1 MKSITCLYIFYSEN
15 FSGAEIVISRLLKSN
30 HSITPIILC
39 SEGDFASFHREAG
52 LKVYTSKH
60 LSSARSGNI
69 FVDTLLFV
77 PLFLFKSLALSITVS
92 QIIKQHKEITLIDC
106 INLIPSFYILPY
118 IFYQKIYG
126 RNFKIIRSHHDIS
139 FHGRNKYL
147 SYWIWNLLAR
157 NFDLNYVPSGATRK
171 KFLQVT
177 SHNAWIVYNGI
188 DIQKFNNL
196 KIHTGVDITVGII
209 GQIIPE
215 KGHMLLL
222 EAMKELRTNKSVK
235 LFVYGNENT
244 DFSVELKKYI
254 STISALSEMVEF
266 KGFIKE
272 TEAIYNEIDI
282 VVNCTT
288 ESFAEPLGTTII
300 EGMSYGKIVVASNVG
315 GTPEIIDDKLNG
327 YLYQSTSLKN
337 LQSTLEYVVD
347 NCHKLIDL
355 RENAILKVSKKF
367 NIDVMVNNYNKMVLD
382 ILDE

>member
-1 MKSITCLYIFYSEN
+1 
-15 FSGAEIVISRLLKSN
+15 
-30 HSITPIILC
+30 
-39 SEGDFASFHREAG
+39 
-52 LKVYTSKH
+52 